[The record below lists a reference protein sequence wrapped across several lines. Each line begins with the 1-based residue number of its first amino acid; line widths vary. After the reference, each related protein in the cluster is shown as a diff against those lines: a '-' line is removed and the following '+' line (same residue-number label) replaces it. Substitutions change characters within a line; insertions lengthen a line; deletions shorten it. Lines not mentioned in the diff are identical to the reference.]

1 MNIVYLLTNLSNN
14 KKYIGQKSECRI
26 EKIDGIDTIIN
37 LKSELPYYG
46 SSKNEE
52 MKKDLCLHKFSA
64 SIIEIVNNKKELL
77 KREDYYVRLYNA
89 VESDEYY
96 NLGYPADFS
105 KYRKEEDKKIEKR
118 DFQNSIKNI
127 FGETYKEY
135 ASRESNISKRVN
147 SARRKLGF
155 ENLEDFYLDIY
166 HKINKQEVLNYAAL
180 AREYSVERHTI
191 ARLVQDVNLNKF
203 YNEVKNRTS
212 KMEAKIKDFRIKGAS
227 IKKIAEMLNLEFIT
241 VLYYIGT
248 KKIKVKNFVVAERKG
263 LTEDELGYKIMEK
276 FLAGEG
282 FKKITSDLEMTK
294 LQATRY
300 FHRFIRKH
308 LEINDFKGIIK
319 EETNK

>member
-14 KKYIGQKSECRI
+14 KKYIGQKSECKI

-64 SIIEIVNNKKELL
+64 SIIEIVNNRKELL
-77 KREDYYVRLYNA
+77 KREDYYIRLYNA

-96 NLGYPADFS
+96 NLGYPSDFG
-105 KYRKEEDKKIEKR
+105 KYRKEENKKIEKR

-135 ASRESNISKRVN
+135 ASRESSISKRVN
-147 SARRKLGF
+147 SARKIGF
-155 ENLEDFYLDIY
+155 ENLEDFYLDVY
-166 HKINKQEVLNYAAL
+166 YKINKQEVLNYAAL
-180 AREYSVERHTI
+180 AREYNVERHTI
-191 ARLVQDVNLNKF
+191 SRLVQEVNLNKF
-203 YNEVKNRTS
+203 YNEVQNKNS
-212 KMEAKIKDFRIKGAS
+212 KMEAKIKDLRLKGAS
-227 IKKIAEMLNLEFIT
+227 IKKISEILNIEFAT
-241 VLYYIGT
+241 VLFYIGT
-248 KKIKVKNFVVAERKG
+248 KKIKAKNFVVAERKG

-282 FKKITSDLEMTK
+282 FKKITSDLEITK

-319 EETNK
+319 EVTNN